1 MNASRRH
8 FWILS
13 TLIIFSSACAE
24 NVPAT
29 DGPLHALG
37 DRVQLIN
44 NTTNIIA
51 AQLKIV
57 SVDEAQSNSLK
68 DDTRIAGYPID
79 GKLITLSPSD
89 SALIKNTLLNDA
101 EYVTPLIRC
110 ANKTFYGIRFLAN
123 NDKIE
128 FALGKPCNQVIWA
141 FRGINAPEQ
150 WGSVMNG
157 QQADKIISIIKRKQ
171 VSPIKLY

>member
-1 MNASRRH
+1 MNVSRNL

-13 TLIIFSSACAE
+13 TLIIFSSAGAE
-24 NVPAT
+24 NVLAT

-37 DRVQLIN
+37 DRVQLIK

-79 GKLITLSPSD
+79 GKVIILPQSD
-89 SALIKNTLLNDA
+89 SALIKNILLNDA
-101 EYVTPLIRC
+101 DYATPLIRC
-110 ANKTFYGIRFLAN
+110 ANKTFYGIRFIAN

-128 FALGKPCNQVIWA
+128 FALGKHCNQVIWA
-141 FRGINAPEQ
+141 FHGTNAPEQ
-150 WGSVMNG
+150 WGGVMNG
-157 QQADKIISIIKRKQ
+157 QQADKIISIIKRQ
-171 VSPIKLY
+171 N